1 MCPKYCACDA
11 KLHPTLHR
19 FAPNTAPAT
28 SLPRKMALSRCPAA
42 ATQFARCHQPWQ
54 CDSQKNTHCDTSKV
68 LRLPREMTTEVS
80 KVLRLPRNMQV
91 IFWKRRKSIA
101 PATQNDFGHVCRHMR
116 MSGSAMPATQNDIT
130 TSFDTFEKERFCSFP
145 HRHGDATRKPENQ
158 TRHVATSKRAF
169 RARLLQ
175 IFKLCISKSTFAYE
189 FS

>member
-1 MCPKYCACDA
+1 MSQILRLRRKVTSHTPQICAKYCPCHILATQNG
-11 KLHPTLHR
+11 TLTMPRGCHTICTLSPALTMR
-19 FAPNTAPAT
+19 FA
-28 SLPRKMALSRCPAA
+28 
-42 ATQFARCHQPWQ
+42 
-54 CDSQKNTHCDTSKV
+54 KNTHCDTSKV